1 MGTWRKEGW
10 DLPGGVGMGIRKK
23 LNWGLKKEKVGEELS
38 SLG

>member
-10 DLPGGVGMGIRKK
+10 GLPGGVGMRKK
-23 LNWGLKKEKVGEELS
+23 LNWGLKREKVGEELS